1 MGRKGK
7 RYETEGTLNYKKV
20 FAAILAILVVV
31 MFFLALNK
39 ILNNDQNKTANKTY
53 FALYAEEKWGIIDE
67 KGVKIIE
74 PSYQEMI
81 IVPDS
86 SKDVFLCVY
95 DVNYSESTYKTKA
108 LNSKNEEIFTGYERI
123 EALENID
130 EDISFFYTNLTLDG
144 RFVNVGENKWNLRER
159 VTFDKVH
166 IDMNEIYVEEEEEE
180 VSDEDVK
187 EEYVSDDYDDY
198 NDNGSDSDD
207 DISQYRNQKVTD
219 DEDE

>member
-1 MGRKGK
+1 MAKD
-7 RYETEGTLNYKKV
+7 TGT
-20 FAAILAILVVV
+20 
-31 MFFLALNK
+31 
-39 ILNNDQNKTANKTY
+39 
-53 FALYAEEKWGIIDE
+53 
-67 KGVKIIE
+67 IIE
-74 PSYQEMI
+74 RESKTDIAYRLLSKRKKERNFYDLWEDVKAELAKVVAPEEM
-81 IVPDS
+81 
-86 SKDVFLCVY
+86 
-95 DVNYSESTYKTKA
+95 
-108 LNSKNEEIFTGYERI
+108 
-123 EALENID
+123 ENIE

>member
-1 MGRKGK
+1 MAKD
-7 RYETEGTLNYKKV
+7 TGT
-20 FAAILAILVVV
+20 
-31 MFFLALNK
+31 
-39 ILNNDQNKTANKTY
+39 
-53 FALYAEEKWGIIDE
+53 
-67 KGVKIIE
+67 IIE
-74 PSYQEMI
+74 RESKTDIAYRLLSKRKKERNFYDLWEDVKAELDKVVAPEEM
-81 IVPDS
+81 
-86 SKDVFLCVY
+86 
-95 DVNYSESTYKTKA
+95 
-108 LNSKNEEIFTGYERI
+108 
-123 EALENID
+123 ENIE

>member
-1 MGRKGK
+1 MAKD
-7 RYETEGTLNYKKV
+7 TGT
-20 FAAILAILVVV
+20 
-31 MFFLALNK
+31 
-39 ILNNDQNKTANKTY
+39 
-53 FALYAEEKWGIIDE
+53 
-67 KGVKIIE
+67 IIE
-74 PSYQEMI
+74 RESKTDIAYRLLSKRKEERNFYDLWEDVKAELAKVVAPEEM
-81 IVPDS
+81 
-86 SKDVFLCVY
+86 
-95 DVNYSESTYKTKA
+95 
-108 LNSKNEEIFTGYERI
+108 
-123 EALENID
+123 ENIE